1 PVKCSRPTIAG
12 DSISVDY
19 RGTLLTTGAIF
30 DESYKRGQPITFT
43 LGVGQVISGWDEGLM
58 NMCPGEERKLT
69 IPPDMAYGHWGHPP
83 AIPMDATLVFET
95 KLVDIVGVKQEEITF
110 APSSTSTVETATT
123 TEPTFGIATAP
134 SKPPPSSDVDDAKDD
149 IALEPTTEAGEC
161 RLLGPFALLVQG
173 ALGSVALLAL
183 VFKRWRET
191 PKRPWKIFFFDASKQ
206 VLGSCLTHVLNL
218 MMSMLGSVDMMNTA
232 QKAAIATFAAKAAE
246 GDTGGGSAPPD
257 IPNPCSFYLLNLAID
272 TTLGIPVLYL
282 LLRVLHKAFSYTPL
296 ARPQESIKSGHYGT
310 PPHTS
315 WWFKQSIIYF
325 IGLTGMKLFVFL
337 LFQML
342 PWLPWV
348 GDWALAWTEGR
359 EWLQIAFAMFIFPLA
374 MNMVQYWIIDS
385 FIMEKRTGEKD
396 AGGVYERV
404 QGEYDDDGED

>member
-1 PVKCSRPTIAG
+1 MTFPLLSAVVLSILLPLIRADDLLIETKTPVKCSRPTIAG

-110 APSSTSTVETATT
+110 APSSTSTVKTATT
-123 TEPTFGIATAP
+123 TEPTFGVATAP
-134 SKPPPSSDVDDAKDD
+134 SKPPPISDVDDAKDD
-149 IALEPTTEAGEC
+149 IALEPSGSLESTDPPAPTSTSDSPLSTTEAGEC

-272 TTLGIPVLYL
+272 VSLSL
-282 LLRVLHKAFSYTPL
+282 LS
-296 ARPQESIKSGHYGT
+296 
-310 PPHTS
+310 
-315 WWFKQSIIYF
+315 
-325 IGLTGMKLFVFL
+325 
-337 LFQML
+337 
-342 PWLPWV
+342 
-348 GDWALAWTEGR
+348 
-359 EWLQIAFAMFIFPLA
+359 
-374 MNMVQYWIIDS
+374 
-385 FIMEKRTGEKD
+385 
-396 AGGVYERV
+396 
-404 QGEYDDDGED
+404 